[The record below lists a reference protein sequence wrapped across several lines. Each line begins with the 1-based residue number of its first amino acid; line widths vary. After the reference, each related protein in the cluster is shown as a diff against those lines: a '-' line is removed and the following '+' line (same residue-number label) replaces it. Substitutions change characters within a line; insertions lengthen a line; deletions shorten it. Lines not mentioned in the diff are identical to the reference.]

1 MRSFSITFTM
11 VLSTTKNTGE
21 IDVIINQRL
30 IRLSYFAGNP
40 LFRRLQC
47 PWVTM
52 TQLQIL
58 GALIR
63 WYLIFKHIIRRK
75 LFSNNKR
82 HGCMRIITRNVV
94 FSFHLGFQLALN
106 NLLIRLLSF
115 SSIFQSSA
123 HAQMICWIFNHTI
136 HVRCRI
142 YKHCAKIMTWIM
154 TYNIW

>member
-1 MRSFSITFTM
+1 MSFSITLTM

-63 WYLIFKHIIRRK
+63 WYLIFKHIIRRNYSPTTK
-75 LFSNNKR
+75 DTAAWELLQETSSS
-82 HGCMRIITRNVV
+82 V
-94 FSFHLGFQLALN
+94 FISVSSWLSLK
-106 NLLIRLLSF
+106 LLIRLVQFFYRLRMRKWF
-115 SSIFQSSA
+115 A
-123 HAQMICWIFNHTI
+123 GNHTI
-136 HVRCRI
+136 HVRVSDL
-142 YKHCAKIMTWIM
+142 
-154 TYNIW
+154 